1 MNRIKT
7 TRVNG
12 EQAVELLMTMR
23 RTLSGCARMLAGML
37 GAALFLLCPV
47 ESFAQPAFP
56 SRTIRVISPFPP
68 GAFNDLASRTIALG
82 LQQELGQTVVVENR
96 PGAGSLIGA
105 EFVARSPADGY
116 TLLMASNPIMAIL
129 PHLVS
134 NLSFD
139 PVKDLTP
146 VSNVAAAPK
155 LLFVRAG
162 LPVES
167 VRDVISLAKAQPGKL
182 TYASAGNGT
191 VGHLS
196 GELFKFT
203 AGVDITH
210 VPYKG
215 SAPALNDLMGGRV
228 DLQFSDIVSGGG
240 LINSDKLRLLA
251 VMTARRV
258 PQLPE
263 IPTFTE
269 SGLDGF
275 ESYLWNGIVTRAGTP
290 KEIVQ
295 QLSSAIAASLKRAN
309 IAAPMTKLGAQT
321 IGDSPEHFLETI
333 TIERALWARVV
344 KATGIKLE
352 R

>member
-1 MNRIKT
+1 M

-12 EQAVELLMTMR
+12 QQAVELLTTLR
-23 RTLSGCARMLAGML
+23 PTFGGSARTLTGVFA
-37 GAALFLLCPV
+37 AALFLLCHA
-47 ESFAQPAFP
+47 ELFAQPAFP

-82 LQQELGQTVVVENR
+82 LQHELGQTVVVENR
-96 PGAGSLIGA
+96 PGAGSLIGS

-228 DLQFSDIVSGGG
+228 DLQFSDIVSSGG

-263 IPTFTE
+263 IPTFAE

-290 KEIVQ
+290 TEILQ
-295 QLSSAIAASLKRAN
+295 QLSRAIAASLKRAD

-321 IGDSPEHFLETI
+321 IGDTPEHFLETI
-333 TIERALWARVV
+333 TTERALWARVV